1 MAGNNWDF
9 CLKKIYNV
17 IISVFVNPSSGPS
30 FAWSGTDWDWIPQSR
45 WLAPNRTYWILSMGG
60 SHLWVWLHPGWI
72 GRCLLSLAFTHGFML
87 SELPEKPSNL
97 PDLKTWWARSVFHWY
112 DYLAA
117 LLFPLWELQMLCYEW
132 MLWLILF
139 NGISKILKKLF
150 QLLMLNKY
158 KLERWFYK
166 TDWP

>member
-1 MAGNNWDF
+1 MKH
-9 CLKKIYNV
+9 LLRPQHYEISV
-17 IISVFVNPSSGPS
+17 IIPVFSNPSSGPP
-30 FAWSGTDWDWIPQSR
+30 FAWPGTDWDWISQSL
-45 WLAPNRTYWILSMGG
+45 WLDPNGTYWICGPYVFAWLS
-60 SHLWVWLHPGWI
+60 PGWI
-72 GRCLLSLAFTHGFML
+72 GRCTLGLAFTHGFML
-87 SELPEKPSNL
+87 SELPEKPANL
-97 PDLKTWWARSVFHWY
+97 LDLKTWWARSVFHWY

-132 MLWLILF
+132 MLWQILF

>member
-1 MAGNNWDF
+1 MTENNWNF
-9 CLKKIYNV
+9 CLKKHATWSFPWFPTPVRVLPLPGQELIGTGYLSHAGLLQMGSIGYV
-17 IISVFVNPSSGPS
+17 AFLPS
-30 FAWSGTDWDWIPQSR
+30 
-45 WLAPNRTYWILSMGG
+45 
-60 SHLWVWLHPGWI
+60 GWI
-72 GRCLLSLAFTHGFML
+72 GRCTLGLALTHGFL
-87 SELPEKPSNL
+87 FSELPEKPANL
-97 PDLKTWWARSVFHWY
+97 SHLKTRWARFAFHWY